1 MKSARVVVAVA
12 CTLFLVSA
20 VGFAQTPTKAPLT
33 REAIA
38 AILGLSPAKGGCGAV
53 QTSPNRMVFAAKKP
67 GPDGGVGAMAT
78 CTANCESGTVQCT
91 GSTSCEAF
99 DRNCAAFE
107 RGHVSCNNGG
117 TITTTWCPTQC
128 TNDYCYNCAQ
138 TGACYDCCRCDGGT
152 ALQCSNCCTCE
163 QTQDCVACCR
173 CDGGSL
179 LYCNQVCYPYP

>member
-1 MKSARVVVAVA
+1 MKSAGVVAVA
-12 CTLFLVSA
+12 CTFFLISA

-38 AILGLSPAKGGCGAV
+38 AILGLSTATGGCAKAPAAAPSRV
-53 QTSPNRMVFAAKKP
+53 LFAAQKP

-99 DRNCAAFE
+99 DRNCSVFE
-107 RGHVSCNNGG
+107 RGHVTCNNGG

-128 TNDYCYNCAQ
+128 PSDHCYNCAQ
-138 TGACYDCCRCDGGT
+138 TGACFDCCRCDGGG
-152 ALQCSNCCTCE
+152 AASCAFCCDCE
-163 QTQDCVACCR
+163 ATGDCYTCCR
-173 CDGGSL
+173 CGGGGPGCGGL
-179 LYCNQVCYPYP
+179 CG